1 MDIEGAI
8 FDVDG
13 TLLDSMGYW
22 EHLGDEY
29 LLSMQILNQEN
40 LAFIMSSMNILES
53 AEYFKNKYL
62 ITE

>member
-1 MDIEGAI
+1 MKNMDIEGAI

-29 LLSMQILNQEN
+29 LLSRQIQPPEN
-40 LAFIMSSMNILES
+40 LANLLASMTLLE
-53 AEYFKNKYL
+53 AA
-62 ITE
+62 

>member
-1 MDIEGAI
+1 MKSLDIEGAI

-29 LLSMQILNQEN
+29 HSRALRSPRKTWQIFWLP
-40 LAFIMSSMNILES
+40 
-53 AEYFKNKYL
+53 
-62 ITE
+62 